1 MKSKNEEIIE
11 RHLYE
16 AKRKGLELL
25 AEEVGREVEAAI
37 VAYLRERAQ
46 NYLDRAAQCR
56 HATPVYVREYTSGEL
71 LNYAAD
77 AIERGEHREENE
89 E

>member
-1 MKSKNEEIIE
+1 MSEKEQ
-11 RHLYE
+11 
-16 AKRKGLELL
+16 
-25 AEEVGREVEAAI
+25 I
-37 VAYLRERAQ
+37 VAFLRRHAQ

-77 AIERGEHREENE
+77 AIERGEHREDGE